1 MTNFIQRGR
10 GAGAQRLAHPGAR
23 AILLGGVGG
32 FLAIGALALLSSRLD
47 VTLLLGSFGA
57 SCVLVFGYP
66 DAPFAQP
73 TNVIGSHV
81 ICTVIG
87 LAAFHWLGPQ
97 PWVLA
102 LAVGCSIAAMMA
114 TRTVHPPAGSNPV
127 IVFLGHSGWSFL
139 LFPVASGALILL
151 LIGYVYNNA
160 VRKTPYPQYW

>member
-1 MTNFIQRGR
+1 MILQRIR
-10 GAGAQRLAHPGAR
+10 GAGGKRPAHLGVR
-23 AILLGGVGG
+23 AVLLGGLGG
-32 FLAIGALALLSSRLD
+32 FLAIGALALLGSHLD

-57 SCVLVFGYP
+57 SCVLIFGYP

-73 TNVIGSHV
+73 VNVIGGHV

-87 LAAFHWLGPQ
+87 LAALHWLGPQ
-97 PWVLA
+97 PWALA

-127 IVFLGHSGWSFL
+127 IVFLGHPGWGFL
-139 LFPVASGALILL
+139 FFPVVSGALMLVV
-151 LIGYVYNNA
+151 IGCLYNNA